1 MPRYNYYCEN
11 CDEYYELQHSMME
24 RLEECAECCSSAFR
38 RVLSICCN
46 LFLIWFSWKSLSQI
60 SEYDEELRELIT
72 IIKNFSTHVESV
84 YEMEMFYGDETLRH
98 LMRHGKDIVA
108 TFSTYDLLLS
118 DGEQDD
124 QNYDES

>member
-1 MPRYNYYCEN
+1 M
-11 CDEYYELQHSMME
+11 LTIVILS
-24 RLEECAECCSSAFR
+24 LFLVVSSAAN
-38 RVLSICCN
+38 I
-46 LFLIWFSWKSLSQI
+46 FLIWFGWKSLRQI
-60 SEYDEELRELIT
+60 AEYDEELRDLIQ
-72 IIKNFSTHVESV
+72 IIKSFSTHVESV

-124 QNYDES
+124 QTSQAAQN

>member
-1 MPRYNYYCEN
+1 M
-11 CDEYYELQHSMME
+11 LTIVILS
-24 RLEECAECCSSAFR
+24 LFLAVSSAAN
-38 RVLSICCN
+38 I
-46 LFLIWFSWKSLSQI
+46 FLIWFGWKSLRQI
-60 SEYDEELRELIT
+60 AEYDEELRDLIQ
-72 IIKNFSTHVESV
+72 IIKSFSNHVESV

-124 QNYDES
+124 QTSQAPQN

>member
-1 MPRYNYYCEN
+1 M
-11 CDEYYELQHSMME
+11 LTIVILS
-24 RLEECAECCSSAFR
+24 LFLAVSSATN
-38 RVLSICCN
+38 I
-46 LFLIWFSWKSLSQI
+46 FLIWFGWKSLRQI
-60 SEYDEELRELIT
+60 AEYDEELRDLIQ
-72 IIKNFSTHVESV
+72 IIKSFSTHVESV

-124 QNYDES
+124 QTSQAAQN

>member
-1 MPRYNYYCEN
+1 M
-11 CDEYYELQHSMME
+11 LTMVIIS
-24 RLEECAECCSSAFR
+24 LILI
-38 RVLSICCN
+38 LSICCN
-46 LFLIWFSWKSLSQI
+46 LFLIWFSWKSLRQI
-60 SEYDEELRELIT
+60 SEYDEELRELIE

-84 YEMEMFYGDETLRH
+84 YGMEMFYGDETLRH

-124 QNYDES
+124 QNYDESYN

>member
-1 MPRYNYYCEN
+1 M
-11 CDEYYELQHSMME
+11 LTMVVIS
-24 RLEECAECCSSAFR
+24 LIL
-38 RVLSICCN
+38 VLSICCN
-46 LFLIWFSWKSLSQI
+46 LFLIWFSWKSLRQI
-60 SEYDEELRELIT
+60 SEYDEELRELIE

-124 QNYDES
+124 QNYDESYN

>member
-1 MPRYNYYCEN
+1 M
-11 CDEYYELQHSMME
+11 LTMVIIS
-24 RLEECAECCSSAFR
+24 LIL
-38 RVLSICCN
+38 VLSICCN
-46 LFLIWFSWKSLSQI
+46 LFLIWFSWKSLRQI
-60 SEYDEELRELIT
+60 SEYDEELRELIE

-124 QNYDES
+124 QNYDESYN